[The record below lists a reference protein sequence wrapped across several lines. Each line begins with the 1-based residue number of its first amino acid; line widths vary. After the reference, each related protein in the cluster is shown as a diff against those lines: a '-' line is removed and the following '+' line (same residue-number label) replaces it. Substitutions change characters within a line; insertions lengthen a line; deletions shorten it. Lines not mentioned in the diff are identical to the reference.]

1 MKVRGKAQFDPVI
14 HSPHRLRICAALD
27 SVDEAEFELLR
38 EVTGVSE
45 SVLSKQVKTLEE
57 AGYVTTTKATRAS
70 RVRTWAS
77 ITNRGKAAY
86 QGHVMA
92 LQEIVSGL

>member
-1 MKVRGKAQFDPVI
+1 MKVEAKAQFDPIV
-14 HSPHRLRICAALD
+14 HAPHRLRICAALD

-38 EVTGVSE
+38 EVAGVSE

-57 AGYVTTTKATRAS
+57 AGYVTTTKATRDS

-77 ITNRGKAAY
+77 LTKAGKAAY

-92 LQEIVSGL
+92 LQEIVAGL